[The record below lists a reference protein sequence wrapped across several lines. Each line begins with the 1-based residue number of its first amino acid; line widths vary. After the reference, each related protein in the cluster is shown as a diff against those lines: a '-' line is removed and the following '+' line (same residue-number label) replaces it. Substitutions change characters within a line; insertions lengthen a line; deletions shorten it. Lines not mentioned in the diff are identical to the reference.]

1 LTVHLPRFYAIVD
14 VDVCARVGRE
24 PAAVARGLLSAG
36 VTCLQLRAKSWESG
50 PMLDLARALVAEA
63 GSALVIVNDRAD
75 VAAMAGASGVHVG
88 QHDLAPA
95 DARRVVGPDVI
106 VGLSTH
112 TDEQLRAALTE
123 PVSYVA
129 IGPVHATATK
139 DTGYDPIGLE
149 GVRGAAR
156 LARERGLPLVAIG
169 GITLERAPD
178 VISAGAD
185 SVAVAADLLQ
195 GGDPAARAG
204 EFLRALG

>member
-1 LTVHLPRFYAIVD
+1 LTVHLPRLYAIVD
-14 VDVCARVGRE
+14 VDVCAREGRE
-24 PAAVARGLLSAG
+24 PADVARAFLSAG
-36 VTCLQLRAKSWESG
+36 LTCLQLRAKSWESG
-50 PMLDLARALVAEA
+50 PMLDLARTLVAEA
-63 GSALVIVNDRAD
+63 GPALVIVNDRAD
-75 VAAMAGASGVHVG
+75 VAAIAGASGVHVG
-88 QHDLAPA
+88 QYDLAPT
-95 DARRVVGPDVI
+95 DVRRVVGPDSI

-112 TDEQLRAALTE
+112 TDEQLRAALAE

-195 GGDPAARAG
+195 GDPAARAG